1 MASGNVRVGIA
12 QMDCVV
18 GDVAANLETVER
30 FARQARREGCDFV
43 VYPELSMSGYAVGMG
58 FAEASLTPD
67 CREVRMLRK
76 LSREIG
82 LSIGFIEETEDT
94 EFFNSAMFLHD
105 GRIRHVHRKVYLPNY
120 RVFDERRH
128 YGMGHTVRA
137 FDTPW
142 GRMAI
147 LICGDAWHL
156 SMPYL
161 AVHDGAD
168 IILTMAASSR
178 QGLSPDIKVNAA
190 WERLNQTCALSLTSF
205 VVFANRV
212 GSEMLKGNDT
222 KLDFWGGS
230 HVCHPD
236 GSVLKQAAFDQ
247 EDLLV
252 AELDL
257 NMLRKHRIILP
268 FRRDDDLGFMV
279 NQGRTIL
286 RAKRERRHGFR
297 DLVGQQLSEEPAD
310 DVPTPAGGHS
320 RQSVT

>member
-1 MASGNVRVGIA
+1 MASGTVRVGIA
-12 QMDCVV
+12 QMNCVV
-18 GDVAANLETVER
+18 GDLAANLETVER
-30 FARQARREGCDFV
+30 FALDARREECDFV

-58 FAEASLTPD
+58 FAETSMTPD
-67 CREVRMLRK
+67 CREVRALRK
-76 LSREIG
+76 LSKEVG
-82 LSIGFIEETEDT
+82 LSVGFIEETEDT

-120 RVFDERRH
+120 RVFDERRF

-178 QGLSPDIKVNAA
+178 QGLSPEINVNAA

-212 GSEMLKGNDT
+212 GSEVLKGSDT
-222 KLDFWGGS
+222 QLDFWGGS

-236 GSVLKQAAFDQ
+236 GSVLNRAPFDD

-252 AELDL
+252 ADLDL

-268 FRRDDDLGFMV
+268 FRRDDDLGFTI
-279 NQGRTIL
+279 NQGRGIL
-286 RAKRERRHGFR
+286 RAKGERRHGFR
-297 DLVGQQLSEEPAD
+297 DLIGQQMADDQSEE
-310 DVPTPAGGHS
+310 TTMPAGGHS
-320 RQSVT
+320 VQSVT